1 MFEQDK
7 TILGQKAQFDLSID
21 SKEKD
26 LNNYEIDL
34 YVLKVYKD
42 NNLLF
47 ITEEDFDRFLSSFAK
62 EINDTI
68 YGKLV
73 KIKKEMINYIIK
85 NNSNIVIE
93 YVNDK

>member
-73 KIKKEMINYIIK
+73 RIEKEMINYIIK

>member
-1 MFEQDK
+1 MKQDK

-42 NNLLF
+42 NDLFF

-68 YGKLV
+68 YGILV
-73 KIKKEMINYIIK
+73 KIEKEMINYIIK

>member
-34 YVLKVYKD
+34 YVLKIYKD
-42 NNLLF
+42 HNLLF

>member
-42 NNLLF
+42 NDLFF

-73 KIKKEMINYIIK
+73 RIEKEMINYIIK

>member
-62 EINDTI
+62 EIKDTI

-73 KIKKEMINYIIK
+73 KIEKEMINYIIK